1 MQSLQTQTE
10 KQSRLIAMDIAA
22 QVLLSFAIGLA
33 MSLVL
38 AGVVLLLSQAG

>member
-1 MQSLQTQTE
+1 MQSPHTLAE

-22 QVLLSFAIGLA
+22 QVLLSFAIGLS

-38 AGVVLLLSQAG
+38 AAMVLLLSQGS